1 MSGPKP
7 IDPELLARA
16 TPELKSD
23 IESKAGDDNKIACAM
38 LRKLAE
44 THEVPYKVAGTAAD
58 SMGIRVRDCDLGC
71 F

>member
-1 MSGPKP
+1 M
-7 IDPELLARA
+7 
-16 TPELKSD
+16 SD
-23 IESKAGDDNKIACAM
+23 IESKAADDKIACAM